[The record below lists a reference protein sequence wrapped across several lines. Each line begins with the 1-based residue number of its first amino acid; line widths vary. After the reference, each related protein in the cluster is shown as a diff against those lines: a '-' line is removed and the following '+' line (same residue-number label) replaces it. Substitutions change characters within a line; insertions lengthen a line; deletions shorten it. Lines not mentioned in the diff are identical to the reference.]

1 MATLEKI
8 RKQALVVSVLLALAL
23 IVFILETG
31 LSSGK
36 SFFADSKQVVLSVG
50 DKKIKYDEY
59 SDRLKMMQDNMRQ
72 SGQAMGDEEQMMLN
86 NQLAQSYISKY
97 ATEDI
102 AKKTGISVS
111 DAELSSLIYGTNLP
125 ISPIANQFFSSFGI
139 SGSDG
144 ITNFLKEINK
154 DKVDANLLPIKLQWN
169 NTREMI
175 REDRLNAKI
184 ASLLSRSYKINK
196 IDEALMYGDKTRSV
210 EYVRLEPNTSDTTVQ
225 ISDSEV
231 KKYYDEHKQ
240 LFASKNPVTKINC
253 IHVQISPS
261 GADYKEAET
270 AMSNATAQLHTAN
283 TPEEIANVLRGYA
296 TKFNAPSYFTES
308 ELNNLGLNSTDID
321 FIKSAN
327 VGDVNNPMVV
337 NNNYSII
344 KVTGK
349 DNAPESVSL
358 NIILL
363 DSINST
369 HTDSLLNVLKSGKQS
384 FADMARALSQD
395 KNTAKNG
402 GKAMMQGQYGNMID
416 TFSESMLVNFGVQD
430 AYKNGFDTPFV
441 KDFGSAKAILMLSD
455 PKPSVPRYKFALINQ
470 PVTFSQKTY
479 DEKYA
484 VINNIL
490 NGNKTFEDMAKA
502 AAKEGLAVNRDI
514 YVNVSSPSVLNIPSS
529 RQIIRWALYAEKGE
543 LNPSLYTCGTDHL
556 VIAQVSEHIK
566 DKFLSLNMVKDQIKA
581 KLQKEKSASI
591 LAKNIMNA
599 KKTTMEEYASSFGG
613 VVDSLVGVNYVVRN
627 MGGEFNAKAMTT
639 PIGNISEPFVSN
651 DQVFVVKPI
660 GEEVSEKSALKSQ
673 IQQMEQGVARQI
685 SYRAFSQIVDD
696 IKIEDNRGRFF

>member
-8 RKQALVVSVLLALAL
+8 RKQALLVSVLLALAL

-50 DKKIKYDEY
+50 DKNIKYEEY
-59 SDRLKMMQDNMRQ
+59 SDRLKMMQESMRQ
-72 SGQAMGDEEQMMLN
+72 NGQNMGDEEQMMLN

-102 AKKTGISVS
+102 AGKIGISVS
-111 DAELSSLIYGTNLP
+111 DAELSSLIYGNNLP
-125 ISPIANQFFSSFGI
+125 MSPIAKQFFSSFGV
-139 SGSDG
+139 SSSEG
-144 ITNFLKEINK
+144 ITNFLKEISK
-154 DKVDANLLPIKLQWN
+154 DNVEANMLPIKMQWN
-169 NTREMI
+169 STREMI
-175 REDRLNAKI
+175 REDRLNSKI
-184 ASLLSRSYKINK
+184 GSLLSRSYKINK

-210 EYVRLEPNTSDTTVQ
+210 EYVRIEPNMSDTTVHVTDAD
-225 ISDSEV
+225 IE
-231 KKYYDEHKQ
+231 KYYNDHKL
-240 LFASKNPVTKINC
+240 LFASKEPVTKINC
-253 IHVQISPS
+253 IHVQITPS
-261 GADYKEAET
+261 GDDYKEAELAMNT
-270 AMSNATAQLHTAN
+270 AKSQLEGASTS
-283 TPEEIANVLRGYA
+283 EEIANVLRGYT
-296 TKFNAPSYFTES
+296 TKFNTPSYFTES
-308 ELNNLGLNSTDID
+308 ELNILGLNSTDID

-363 DSINST
+363 DSINGT
-369 HTDSLLNVLKSGKQS
+369 RTDSLINVLKSGKQS
-384 FADMARALSQD
+384 FADMAKALSQD
-395 KNTAKNG
+395 KNTAQNG

-416 TFSESMLVNFGVQD
+416 TFSEHMLVNFGVQD
-430 AYKNGFDTPFV
+430 AYKNGFDVPFV
-441 KDFGSAKAILMLSD
+441 KDFGGAKAILMLSD
-455 PKPSVPRYKFALINQ
+455 PKPVVARYKFALINQ

-502 AAKEGLAVNRDI
+502 ATKEGLSVNRDV
-514 YVNVSSPSVLNIPSS
+514 YVNSSTPSVLNIPSS
-529 RQIIRWALYAEKGE
+529 RQIIRWALYADKGE

-556 VIAQVSEHIK
+556 VIAQVSDHMK
-566 DKFLSLNMVKDQIKA
+566 DKFMPVNMVKEQIMA
-581 KLQKEKSASI
+581 KLKREKSAI
-591 LAKNIMNA
+591 ALVKNIGSA
-599 KKTTMEEYASSFGG
+599 KKSTLEEYASSFGG
-613 VVDSLVGVNYVVRN
+613 VTDSIVGVNYIVRN

-639 PIGNISEPFVSN
+639 PLGSMSEPFVSN
-651 DQVFVVKPI
+651 DQVFVLKPT
-660 GEEVSEKSALKSQ
+660 GEEISDKSVLKSQ
-673 IQQMEQGVARQI
+673 IQQMEQSVARQI
-685 SYRAFSQIVDD
+685 SYRTFSQIVDD